1 MKEIFAVA
9 TTIFIAV
16 LSVSCSFGERKVENN
31 VYIKDI
37 NVGGKSKAEVEEII
51 KKMSD
56 SIDVEPK
63 DAILNEDTLEIAPEE
78 PGRKLNVESTL
89 KAVLNAKEGDRI
101 EPVVEEV
108 LPKITREDVEKR
120 IVEIGSYSTP
130 LLDESENRVDNIDT
144 ASDYLNN
151 EKVLPGEEFSFNET
165 LGKRTAEKGYKKAP
179 IIKRTESGS
188 IKGYGIGGGICQL
201 STTLYNAAEK
211 AGLEITERHSHSKK
225 VPYVP
230 QGKDAMVSYGSS
242 DLKFRN
248 NRQNPIVIKSE
259 ISDGKVTVRLYEIRK

>member
-1 MKEIFAVA
+1 MGQKNGLKEIFAVA

-37 NVGGKSKAEVEEII
+37 NVGGKSEAEVEEII

-130 LLDESENRVDNIDT
+130 LLDESENRVDKFEEDAPVSAAKPYQIKLQGVKD
-144 ASDYLNN
+144 
-151 EKVLPGEEFSFNET
+151 EKVIPINSKHKEVLALAQKGLNET
-165 LGKRTAEKGYKKAP
+165 EIAKKLSMGKGEIQLILGVNK
-179 IIKRTESGS
+179 
-188 IKGYGIGGGICQL
+188 
-201 STTLYNAAEK
+201 
-211 AGLEITERHSHSKK
+211 
-225 VPYVP
+225 
-230 QGKDAMVSYGSS
+230 
-242 DLKFRN
+242 
-248 NRQNPIVIKSE
+248 
-259 ISDGKVTVRLYEIRK
+259 